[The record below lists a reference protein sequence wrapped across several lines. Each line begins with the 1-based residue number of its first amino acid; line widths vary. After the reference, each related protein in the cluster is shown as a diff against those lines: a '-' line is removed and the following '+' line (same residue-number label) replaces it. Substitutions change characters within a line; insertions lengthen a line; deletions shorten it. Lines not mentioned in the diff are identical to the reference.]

1 MLKWQYR
8 LFYLSIV
15 LPLIV
20 SFSTITGVTSVVA
33 AQPRSVKPSSF
44 EKLITFF
51 QRKPPKRPRTV
62 RGLGDICLISPGP
75 IGRMKT
81 WHRRPLF
88 IWQGEGKSIV
98 VKSTKNDD
106 LSWTAPIA
114 EGVTSFSYPSDQSEL
129 KFGQTYSWQIA
140 NTKGVP
146 QFGIVK
152 EDEWRQLS
160 DALTVV
166 ERMMKGQ
173 SVEDIALAKAEI
185 FAEKDLW
192 SDALQVLYEVVNPS
206 TDFVKQR
213 RSYIQDLCKPAEP
226 VKPTTATAQF

>member
-8 LFYLSIV
+8 LFYLSIL
-15 LPLIV
+15 LPLTV
-20 SFSTITGVTSVVA
+20 SFSTINGATTALAARPQPQRLSSV
-33 AQPRSVKPSSF
+33 R
-44 EKLITFF
+44 KLITFF

-75 IGRMKT
+75 IGRMKM

-114 EGVTSFSYPSDQSEL
+114 EGVTSFSYPPDQSEL
-129 KFGQTYSWQIA
+129 KFGQTYSWQMA
-140 NTKGVP
+140 NAKGVP

-152 EDEWRQLS
+152 EDEWQQLS

-166 ERMMKGQ
+166 ERTMKGQ

-192 SDALQVLYEVVNPS
+192 SDVLQVLYEVENPS
-206 TDFVKQR
+206 TDFGEQR
-213 RSYIQDLCKPAEP
+213 RSYIQDLCKPAEAA
-226 VKPTTATAQF
+226 KPTTATAQF